1 MLLSKVKRI
10 RAVVLYVIVFISFI
24 CFDRLLGHV
33 ESNDQLYYSRFIF
46 WLELFEV
53 VQHWVNFWCFRNVFF
68 FLLFGS
74 LMIELK
80 AYLRHCILQADF
92 SVSNFHS
99 FLLIDVAKLFFVL
112 LGYLGIYWAFL
123 VKINIQ
129 EVLSLPN
136 LDSKLPIWSI
146 NDHPLYHILQYG
158 YFYPL
163 SIYRKISHIF
173 LL

>member
-1 MLLSKVKRI
+1 
-10 RAVVLYVIVFISFI
+10 
-24 CFDRLLGHV
+24 
-33 ESNDQLYYSRFIF
+33 
-46 WLELFEV
+46 
-53 VQHWVNFWCFRNVFF
+53 
-68 FLLFGS
+68 LLFGS
-74 LMIELK
+74 LMIGLK
-80 AYLRHCILQADF
+80 ACLRHYILQADF
-92 SVSNFHS
+92 SISNFHS
-99 FLLIDVAKLFFVL
+99 FLLIDFAKLFFVL

-129 EVLSLPN
+129 EVLFLPN